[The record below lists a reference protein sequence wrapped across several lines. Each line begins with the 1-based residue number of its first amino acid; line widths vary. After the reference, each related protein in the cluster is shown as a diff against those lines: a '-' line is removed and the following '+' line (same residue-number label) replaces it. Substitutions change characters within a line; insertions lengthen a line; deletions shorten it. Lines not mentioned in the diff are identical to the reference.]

1 MNLLVV
7 TNTCSAR
14 KNIELNKIRSRNTL
28 DPQQKFFRLFI
39 EGMGQQADVKTTVLS
54 ALPVS
59 ASTVKQ
65 KKFMY
70 EEEQFGNV
78 SYHYIPFKNGKMSR
92 YFSLVISTWREAK
105 KWCKD
110 NQNKSAAVIVDP
122 LVPMIAIPSRI
133 IAQQRGIKV
142 GAIVTDIPS
151 LCTSMKGRKESI
163 IKTIFL
169 HFYQRIA
176 DKDMFQYDFYIPL
189 TESLNEVVNT
199 SEKPYCIVEG
209 FADSSDTAIENVHEN
224 YIMYAGG
231 VYEKYGVKALVEAFI
246 KLNRPDIELWIYGEG
261 PYANEIKAL
270 NSIHPNVKYK
280 GCVTSEEVV
289 SIEKGALLLVNPRP
303 TDEEF
308 AKYSFPSKTMEYLL
322 SGTPTA
328 STNLPGI
335 PMEYFEYLFS
345 LGNGD
350 KATIEYKLREILSKS
365 KEDLLKKGKDGHD
378 FVLEEKNNVKQSKK
392 VVMLLETILRKD
404 MNVSEE

>member
-39 EGMGQQADVKTTVLS
+39 EGMGQQTNVKTTVLS

-65 KKFMY
+65 KLFKY
-70 EEEQFGNV
+70 EEECIGNI
-78 SYHYIPFKNGKMSR
+78 SYHYIPFKNGKISR
-92 YFSLVISTWREAK
+92 YLSLLISTWKEAK

-110 NQNKSAAVIVDP
+110 NQNRSAVVIVDP

-163 IKTIFL
+163 VKELFL

-199 SEKPYCIVEG
+199 AEKPYCVVEG
-209 FADSSDTAIENVHEN
+209 FADSADTAIEDVHEN

-231 VYEKYGVKALVEAFI
+231 VYEKYGVKSLVEAFI
-246 KLNRPDIELWIYGEG
+246 ELRRNDIELRLYGEG
-261 PYANEIKAL
+261 SYVDELCNISSTHL
-270 NSIHPNVKYK
+270 NIKYK
-280 GCVTSEEVV
+280 GCVSAEEIVE
-289 SIEKGALLLVNPRP
+289 IEKKALLLVNPRP
-303 TDEEF
+303 VNEEF
-308 AKYSFPSKTMEYLL
+308 AKYSFPSKTIEYLL
-322 SGTPTA
+322 SGTAVA
-328 STNLPGI
+328 STKLPGI
-335 PMEYFEYLFS
+335 PEEYFDYIFPIADSSSRGIKEALEYLLS
-345 LGNGD
+345 L
-350 KATIEYKLREILSKS
+350 SS
-365 KEDLLKKGKDGHD
+365 KELSEIGKNGHE
-378 FVLEEKNNVKQSKK
+378 FVMKYKNNIYQGEKIYSWLSS
-392 VVMLLETILRKD
+392 LLQ
-404 MNVSEE
+404 